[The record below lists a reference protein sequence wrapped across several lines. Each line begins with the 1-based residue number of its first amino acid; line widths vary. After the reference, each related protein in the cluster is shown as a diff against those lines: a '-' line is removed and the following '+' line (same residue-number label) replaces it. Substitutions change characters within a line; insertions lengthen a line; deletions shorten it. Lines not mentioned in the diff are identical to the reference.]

1 MTASFLDR
9 LPLVG
14 AVRRNHALEHA
25 TMQVLAEK
33 YKGVQMAG
41 LSNPQGFLLIA
52 DLPTEIVTDAALE
65 AERRLK
71 AGESQ
76 LAIHPHCGTNLAAP
90 ALAAGAAAWLAVWAG
105 CGSKKPR
112 LPQLILGLLTAVP
125 VFILARPLGP
135 LLQKTLTTS
144 AEQGEQRVAQ
154 VSTTRLRENYLHK
167 INTDRQRAADD

>member
-14 AVRRNHALEHA
+14 AIRRNHALEHA

-33 YKGVQMAG
+33 YKGVPMAG
-41 LSNPQGFLLIA
+41 LSNSQGFLLIA

-90 ALAAGAAAWLAVWAG
+90 ALAAGTAAWLAV
-105 CGSKKPR
+105 
-112 LPQLILGLLTAVP
+112 
-125 VFILARPLGP
+125 
-135 LLQKTLTTS
+135 
-144 AEQGEQRVAQ
+144 
-154 VSTTRLRENYLHK
+154 
-167 INTDRQRAADD
+167 

>member
-33 YKGVQMAG
+33 YKGVPMAG

-90 ALAAGAAAWLAVWAG
+90 ALAAGTAAWLAVWAG
-105 CGSKKPR
+105 SGSKKPR
-112 LPQLILGLLTAVP
+112 LPQL
-125 VFILARPLGP
+125 ILARPLGP

-167 INTDRQRAADD
+167 INTDRQRTADD

>member
-1 MTASFLDR
+1 MTAPWLDR
-9 LPLVG
+9 LPILG

-41 LSNPQGFLLIA
+41 LSNPQGFLLVA
-52 DLPTEIVTDAALE
+52 DLPTEIVTEAALE
-65 AERRLK
+65 AEKRLK
-71 AGESQ
+71 AGEAQ

-90 ALAAGAAAWLAVWAG
+90 ALAAGAAAWLALWASS
-105 CGSKKPR
+105 GSKKPR
-112 LPQLILGLLTAVP
+112 LPQFMIALLTALP

-144 AEQGEQRVAQ
+144 AHLGEQRVTRVA
-154 VSTTRLRENYLHK
+154 STRLRESFLHK
-167 INTDRQRAADD
+167 INTGR

>member
-9 LPLVG
+9 MPFIG

-33 YKGVQMAG
+33 FLGLPMAG
-41 LSNPQGFLLIA
+41 LSNRQGFLLIA
-52 DLPTEIVTDAALE
+52 DLPTEIVTEAALE
-65 AERRLK
+65 AEKRLK

-90 ALAAGAAAWLAVWAG
+90 ALAAGAAAWLALWASS
-105 CGSKKPR
+105 GSKKPR
-112 LPQLILGLLTAVP
+112 LPQFIFALFTAVP
-125 VFILARPLGP
+125 VFFLARPLGP

-144 AEQGEQRVAQ
+144 AEQGGQRVTRVA
-154 VSTTRLRENYLHK
+154 TTRFRENFLHK
-167 INTDRQRAADD
+167 INTGE

>member
-9 LPLVG
+9 LPLFG

-33 YKGVQMAG
+33 YKGVPMAG
-41 LSNPQGFLLIA
+41 ISNPQGFLLVA
-52 DLPTEIVTDAALE
+52 DLPTEIVTEAALE
-65 AERRLK
+65 AEKRLK

-90 ALAAGAAAWLAVWAG
+90 ALAAGAAAWLVLWATSV
-105 CGSKKPR
+105 SKKPR
-112 LPQLILGLLTAVP
+112 LPQFILALLTAVP
-125 VFILARPLGP
+125 VFVLARPLGP

-144 AEQGEQRVAQ
+144 AEQGDQRVTRVA
-154 VSTTRLRENYLHK
+154 STRLRESFLHK
-167 INTDRQRAADD
+167 INTGR